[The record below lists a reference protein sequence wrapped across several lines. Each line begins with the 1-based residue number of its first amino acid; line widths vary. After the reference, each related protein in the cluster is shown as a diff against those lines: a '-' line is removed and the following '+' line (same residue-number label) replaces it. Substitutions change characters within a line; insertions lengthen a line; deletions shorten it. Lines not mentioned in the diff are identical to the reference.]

1 MPYATPGDVQSRLG
15 RELDPAET
23 GLVTI
28 RLADA
33 ERLIRKRIRDLDD
46 QVTAGTIDA
55 EDVKQIQAEA
65 VLRLVRN
72 PEGYT
77 SESDG
82 NYSYQFSSQ
91 AASGKLEILAAEW
104 QTLGVQTG
112 GMFCIVPNLVR
123 PL

>member
-1 MPYATPGDVQSRLG
+1 MPYATPTDVQSRLG
-15 RELDPAET
+15 RELDTAET
-23 GLVTI
+23 DLVTV

-33 ERLIRKRIRDLDD
+33 ERMIRRRVPDLDN

-104 QTLGVQTG
+104 QALGVQTG
-112 GMFCIVPNLVR
+112 GMFTISPNLVR
-123 PL
+123 SL